1 MWPDLEAAQA
11 AIDAFRVEYNS
22 RRPHQALGMAFPADR
37 FVSRSQK
44 ERLPL
49 HLPAGLGELTIGS
62 APWLE
67 AVPSDLPSAPVAVA
81 RKPPMT
87 SGFDVDDVSGAVEV
101 TRVVPASGNL
111 ALRRQQFWLGPARAS
126 TRVTLWADTTVV
138 HVLIGG
144 VRLKTVP
151 SRLTLADLGQL
162 LAEGGKP
169 AGSPPIST
177 GPVMP
182 GGPME
187 VERLVNA
194 CGLIALAGRQYPVG
208 FHFAGRRVT
217 VRIDRGVLQLVAD
230 GVLLRSLPN
239 PLTPAEIVRIRDAR
253 PAGPPPVPAAEPI
266 RVQRRVSSRGALVV
280 AGQRIHV
287 GITHAGRILDV
298 EPADRTIRVYDDSG
312 GLLAEV
318 PCITTKTIARFKVRK
333 PEGPRGQG

>member
-22 RRPHQALGMAFPADR
+22 RQPHQALGMAFPADR

-62 APWLE
+62 APSLE

-81 RKPPMT
+81 PKPPMT

-101 TRVVPASGNL
+101 TQVVPASGNL

-151 SRLTLADLGQL
+151 SAYPGRPGAAACRGWQARWVTTDLDR
-162 LAEGGKP
+162 
-169 AGSPPIST
+169 
-177 GPVMP
+177 PVMP

-187 VERLVNA
+187 VEPLVNA
-194 CGLIALAGRQYPVG
+194 CG
-208 FHFAGRRVT
+208 
-217 VRIDRGVLQLVAD
+217 
-230 GVLLRSLPN
+230 
-239 PLTPAEIVRIRDAR
+239 
-253 PAGPPPVPAAEPI
+253 
-266 RVQRRVSSRGALVV
+266 
-280 AGQRIHV
+280 
-287 GITHAGRILDV
+287 
-298 EPADRTIRVYDDSG
+298 
-312 GLLAEV
+312 
-318 PCITTKTIARFKVRK
+318 
-333 PEGPRGQG
+333 